1 MIKLIAS
8 DMDGTFLNPQG
19 TYDKVRF
26 QRILDQLSEK
36 NITFVVAS
44 GNRLERLTNIFSGI
58 SGNID
63 YVAENGALVIDKG
76 GILAQKAMPNHLVD
90 AVVDF
95 FADNLREYRVILSGV
110 KASYVLEGTVFE
122 SEAYA
127 ISEADLHQFFSN
139 FVFLEDF
146 AKHPNDHIVK
156 ITMMVDLNDID
167 HVTRRFNQEFHGDL
181 RAVSSGYGAVD
192 IIQTGIHKAWG
203 LQALMT
209 KYNITPAEVA
219 AFGDGGNDIEM
230 LKLANY
236 SFAVANAPQE
246 IKDIARYTISSNAQ
260 DSVLDT
266 IEKIITGEIK

>member
-76 GILAQKAMPNHLVD
+76 DILAQKAMPSHLVD

-95 FADNLREYRVILSGV
+95 FADNLRDYRVILSGV

-139 FVFLEDF
+139 LVFLEDF
-146 AKHPNDHIVK
+146 AKRPSDHIVK
-156 ITMMVDLNDID
+156 ITMMVDLNDVD
-167 HVTRRFNQEFHGDL
+167 SVTRRFNQEFHGDL

-209 KYNITPAEVA
+209 KYNITPDEVA

-230 LKLANY
+230 LRLASH

-266 IEKIITGEIK
+266 IEKIIVGEIK

>member
-63 YVAENGALVIDKG
+63 YVAENGALVVDKG
-76 GILAQKAMPNHLVD
+76 DVLAQKAMPSHLVD

-95 FADNLREYRVILSGV
+95 FADNLRDYRVILSGV

-139 FVFLEDF
+139 LVFLEDF
-146 AKHPNDHIVK
+146 AKRPNDHIVK
-156 ITMMVDLNDID
+156 ITMMVDLNDVD
-167 HVTRRFNQEFHGDL
+167 NVTRRFNQEFHGDL